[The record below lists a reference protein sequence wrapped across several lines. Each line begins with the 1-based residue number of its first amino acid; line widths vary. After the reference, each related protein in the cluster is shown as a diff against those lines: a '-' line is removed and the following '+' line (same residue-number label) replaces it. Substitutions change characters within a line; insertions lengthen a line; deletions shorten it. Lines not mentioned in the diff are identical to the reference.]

1 MKRVN
6 KFISL
11 LLSLCLCLSGISV
24 YAADITSAGST
35 GNSPV
40 TLEMESSSFSVSLPL
55 GLLVEVTRDGDIYT
69 ATECAI
75 INNSRSPIVV
85 DDVLVETDS
94 PWVLE
99 EFDAAYYSMPVNTS
113 KLGFQLNT
121 ENVGLD
127 GKVALD
133 RGNWPV
139 IYGYDEMELD
149 YDANL
154 PAVSEDKETVMGKV
168 IFTIDFWSGD
178 SDSNTIIS
186 STKFDSSIFD
196 IKDEYQFNVDVK
208 QESVT
213 IETPNEDSL
222 WVWTTNDDST
232 LTIVGYNGDLD
243 DSQDIVVPSEINGA
257 AVTTLASGT
266 FNGGNDFTVNS
277 MSIPEGITVEAKAL
291 YCINADTV
299 NIANDCVLEAKS
311 LALCDV
317 ENLYIGEGIAL
328 PGGRTATSTSQ
339 GRNKNPASTIL
350 GNSNNVPGG
359 SVTNLYLNSDATP
372 GSFEDCYID
381 NIIFGEGCDSIGRY
395 AFSVADTVKS
405 FKGIENIKF
414 FGRNCFGQNGDSG
427 YIAAGGLIDDS
438 FKSDLIITS
447 ETTVE
452 VSAFLLNSFN
462 NIILKAGANVD
473 ADAFIRINAE
483 SFSIEDVSLIEG
495 VEFTV
500 PFFKACNIEVLNI
513 DGNIPDYFGWN
524 FKNDALNG
532 KNNYRHINLGPN
544 VKTIGTAAF
553 GIRSATSGTWAS
565 YIARDY
571 PIESITGL
579 ENVESLGRFT
589 FGQVNMNE
597 VVFADGANI
606 SMYVFENSEIGTI
619 SVGPNTT
626 YGSDLA
632 KNSGAEIIVREE

>member
-40 TLEMESSSFSVSLPL
+40 TLEMASSSFSVSLPL
-55 GLLVEVTRDGDIYT
+55 GLLVEVTRDGEIYT

-99 EFDAAYYSMPVNTS
+99 EFDAAYYSMPVNTA

-127 GKVALD
+127 GKVALE
-133 RGNWPV
+133 RSNWPV

-277 MSIPEGITVEAKAL
+277 MSIPEGMTVEAKSL
-291 YCINADTV
+291 YGINADTV
-299 NIANDCVLEAKS
+299 NIADNCVLEAKS

-328 PGGRTATSTSQ
+328 PGSRTATTTTQ
-339 GRNKNPASTIL
+339 GRNKSAADTIL
-350 GNSNNVPGG
+350 GYSSEMMGG

-372 GSFEDCYID
+372 GCFEDCYID
-381 NIIFGEGCDSIGRY
+381 NAIFGEGCTSLGRF
-395 AFSVADTVKS
+395 AFSVGDTLKS

-414 FGRNCFGQNGDSG
+414 FGMYCFAEAGASG
-427 YIAAGGLIDDS
+427 YIYPDS
-438 FKSDLIITS
+438 CLDENFKSPLIITS
-447 ETTVE
+447 DTIVE
-452 VSAFLLNSFN
+452 EYGLAYITLSDVIIKSGAEVGNLPFAFMSADSM
-462 NIILKAGANVD
+462 
-473 ADAFIRINAE
+473 
-483 SFSIEDVSLIEG
+483 SIEDASLLTNIG
-495 VEFTV
+495 ATYSFLR
-500 PFFKACNIEVLNI
+500 KCNIGTLNI
-513 DGNIPDYFGWN
+513 DGNIPNYFAYGQYM
-524 FKNDALNG
+524 DAFNG
-532 KNNYRHINLGPN
+532 KNNFTTINLGPN
-544 VKTIGTAAF
+544 VASIGNYAF
-553 GIRSATSGTWAS
+553 GNASGAS
-565 YIARDY
+565 RDY
-571 PIESITGL
+571 LIESITGL
-579 ENVESLGRFT
+579 ENVQSIGSNTLTYVGMDT
-589 FGQVNMNE
+589 
-597 VVFADGANI
+597 VVFSNTASIASN
-606 SMYVFENSEIGTI
+606 VFKNSEITTI
-619 SVGPNTT
+619 SVGPDTE
-626 YGSDLA
+626 YYSDSFRY
-632 KNSGAEIIVREE
+632 SGAEIIVREE